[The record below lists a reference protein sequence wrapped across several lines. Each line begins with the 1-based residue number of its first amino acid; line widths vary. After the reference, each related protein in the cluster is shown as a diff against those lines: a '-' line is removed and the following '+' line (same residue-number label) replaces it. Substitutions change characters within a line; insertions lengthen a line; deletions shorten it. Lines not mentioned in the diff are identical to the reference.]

1 MNRFGKKAA
10 VVFAVAFVAFAAVL
24 AGCAEEGSSGKADA
38 AGDYRRVSQ
47 AEAAEMMEK
56 ETGYL
61 ILDVRTEEEFAQGH
75 IPGAVNVPVETIGNE
90 PPTQLPDK

>member
-61 ILDVRTEEEFAQGH
+61 ILDVRTEE
-75 IPGAVNVPVETIGNE
+75 
-90 PPTQLPDK
+90 